1 MPWIFLNEKC
11 HQISSLFLS
20 KIFIVLRIIKSW
32 LNYQQ
37 YANENHMCAKETC
50 IKEKWN
56 IEVYILQ
63 KTIFYHIFVF
73 SPSYLIKTNL
83 SLSCQTSLLTLILCG
98 SINKLLAYEH
108 GTQYLQIISYY
119 MVPFS
124 SPWKLRKT
132 VSILIWGFQGA
143 ENWNIASKWIK

>member
-63 KTIFYHIFVF
+63 KTIFYIFVF
-73 SPSYLIKTNL
+73 SPCL

-108 GTQYLQIISYY
+108 GTQCLQIISYY
-119 MVPFS
+119 MVLFS
-124 SPWKLRKT
+124 SHWKLRKT